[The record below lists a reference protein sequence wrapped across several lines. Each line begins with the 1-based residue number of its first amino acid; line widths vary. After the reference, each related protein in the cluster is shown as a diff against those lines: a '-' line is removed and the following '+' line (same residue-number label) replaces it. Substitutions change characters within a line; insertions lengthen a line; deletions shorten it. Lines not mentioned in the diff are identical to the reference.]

1 MESTNLEDIFDSAL
15 NLEEKHFDEGFKDGF
30 ADGLVIGKQEG
41 REVGL
46 KHGFEVGEE
55 LGFYKGC
62 VDVWTSVIHV
72 NSDSFS
78 ARVQNNIK
86 QMKKLID
93 KYPLLDPE
101 NENVQEIMEALRLKY
116 RAITA
121 TLGVKLDYNGY
132 PNSADEKKCDWR
144 RLVSN
149 LPPQASSDDSS
160 TESSSEENDSN
171 HTHPQR

>member
-1 MESTNLEDIFDSAL
+1 MQSSNLDDIFDSAV
-15 NLEEKHFDEGFKDGF
+15 NLEEKHSDEGFKDGF
-30 ADGLVIGKQEG
+30 ADGLAIGKQEG

-86 QMKKLID
+86 HMKELID
-93 KYPLLDPE
+93 KYPVVDPE
-101 NENVQEIMEALRLKY
+101 NENVQEIMEALRLKF

-121 TLGVKLDYNGY
+121 TLGVKLDYQGY
-132 PNSADEKKCDWR
+132 PK
-144 RLVSN
+144 
-149 LPPQASSDDSS
+149 S
-160 TESSSEENDSN
+160 TDVKETEF
-171 HTHPQR
+171 